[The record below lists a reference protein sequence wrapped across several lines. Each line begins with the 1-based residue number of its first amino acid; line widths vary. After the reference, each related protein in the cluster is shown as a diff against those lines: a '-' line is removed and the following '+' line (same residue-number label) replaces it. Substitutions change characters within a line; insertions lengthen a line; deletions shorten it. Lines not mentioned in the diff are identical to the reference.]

1 MTVSTTLVDQRGGFL
16 KIKLTGAVSAANA
29 GLGEVANPEGV
40 TLGIVRVFA
49 YFRTGSTGAAN
60 LDVGVGASG
69 AKASDVCSAMDMVQ
83 ATVGGKLV
91 HLPAVQVAETENPTA
106 KWTSSTYLT
115 FTGSADSTGLD
126 ADVYVEYI
134 RLS

>member
-1 MTVSTTLVDQRGGFL
+1 MSVSTTLTDGRGYF
-16 KIKLTGAVSAANA
+16 KITLTGAASTANA

-40 TLGIVRVFA
+40 TLGITRVFA

-60 LDVGVGASG
+60 LSAGIGASG
-69 AKASDVCSAMDMVQ
+69 ASASDVCSTMDVVQ
-83 ATVGGKLV
+83 ATVGGKLLY
-91 HLPAVQVAETENPTA
+91 LPAAQAGETQSPTA
-106 KWTSSTYLT
+106 LWTTSTYLT
-115 FTGSADSTGLD
+115 FTGSASTAGLD